1 MLHKETERGSALLLV
16 PVTFLIV
23 IMLAIFALNS
33 ALTFLAVQEL
43 ERRASSAA
51 NDAVSAL
58 ERNSYFD
65 QGAYELDG
73 AATKSF
79 AGMSSANRTH
89 DSTDKRGETAIVVER
104 IGPTTVRATATG
116 RSLSFFSKLLP
127 WSDDDLSISVE
138 AEAESQ

>member
-58 ERNSYFD
+58 ERGSYFD

-79 AGMSSANRTH
+79 AGMSSATRTH
-89 DSTDKRGETAIVVER
+89 DSTGKRGETAIVVER